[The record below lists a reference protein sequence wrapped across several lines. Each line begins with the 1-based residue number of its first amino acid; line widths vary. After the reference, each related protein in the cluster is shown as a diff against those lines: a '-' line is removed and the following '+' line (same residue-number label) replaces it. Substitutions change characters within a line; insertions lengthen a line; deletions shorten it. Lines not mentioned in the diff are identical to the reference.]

1 VKRAA
6 IRRPTFFHRLD
17 HCRLPRGCEQA
28 FEPSRLGTKIL
39 IGHANVGAKFRG
51 GVPWPARIEE
61 DRARQRDQVG
71 IAGRDDRL
79 GLIEAA
85 DQPDGNHRDTHDG
98 LDRTGKR
105 HLIART
111 HRDLLRGI

>member
-1 VKRAA
+1 MKRAA

-39 IGHANVGAKFRG
+39 IGHANLGAKFRG

-61 DRARQRDQVG
+61 DRARECDHVG
-71 IAGRDDRL
+71 IAGRDDRF

-85 DQPDGNHRDTHDG
+85 DEPDGNHRDIMWT
-98 LDRTGKR
+98 
-105 HLIART
+105 
-111 HRDLLRGI
+111 